1 VPAADDVRGAN
12 AKAARRRRRASR
24 PLGRRTVAPRL
35 VRAPRSAGLQRAS
48 RALDIQRPL
57 GRKTVAPR
65 RVRRST
71 NPPQVKRAARE
82 LTIQGRSAKQARA
95 SGANRRQPASP
106 GRMLASRERH
116 AQIAQTR
123 PQRLA
128 SLHPLFRDALTA
140 HHHAAMTDLA
150 IKQATVPALLRVSRE
165 LDRAEAKQRASRPVS
180 AAGINLPFTAGDAG
194 RVLASAR
201 SGAAFLGGAVVK
213 QLGGGTAPKFLTEMG
228 ANAGRDVVDLATNA
242 IPSTYHLAA
251 TTVHDPRAGAK
262 MLAQPYIDL
271 GKNIAKGDVKKIA
284 EHPLQNALLVSGGYG
299 ALGRGLGGAARIGG
313 KAGRAGLREVGST
326 LRPAATV
333 ELPGTT
339 IRAEGRYSP
348 NLLTKAVQ
356 RRNDV
361 RRVAQ
366 PNRLSDRMLGRDT
379 LHREIRTRT
388 NENRAMNED
397 LRRYNRS
404 AAQQIVH
411 EAVAPPKRIIHL
423 PGNRRVVVGRRH
435 PNAAV
440 TLATQNIVHPTRA
453 AVSDYLLQL
462 EHEHT
467 AMKAELGRIRSGDK
481 VTRRNLSSKIAQNEA
496 TRKEIRASLR
506 SFDEGN
512 VREAAE
518 HYAKAS
524 VDLENGLVTRGMV
537 TRDTAERARLTPYA
551 VQHMGA
557 RVLTGK
563 DVRAHV
569 ESLRTALRDAQAEV
583 RRQEAVVEGSLAGA
597 GVARGRAAILS
608 RQVGG
613 TQAERRAEARTVDPA
628 KGPQFAGGG
637 YGVQQASAGLR
648 AARAHLETAR
658 ERVKE
663 IKAQIAEAPKLEG
676 KFVAHGQEL
685 TPADIRAHMQ
695 HRGLSEPAFVT
706 QKPPGRRASSYY
718 VPRVQSITDPLRT
731 GEATRVGT
739 FEAHPSVL
747 YDQAAKSQGL
757 IDAHDGYRSFASEF
771 GYRKG
776 GKLVVRS
783 AADQRRLAQQL
794 QQETGVAWRPVK
806 LVPFGAK
813 KDQIASLVTD
823 PHKVDVVK
831 DVSNHL
837 REALGDGGDQR
848 GAYVLV
854 PEVAAKTF
862 ADHLKGTGAHPVLS
876 MMSSFFR
883 QSVLG
888 LSFKWLFGNTI
899 EAALRSLVSGTRPDD
914 YVFGK
919 RVIRELEKGDP
930 ELARQIIARTVQG
943 GHYSLAA
950 RNSLHASGEQFA
962 GSDLAGIATALGK
975 FRRLG
980 GARHVADGWNHYT
993 HLVFQSVNG
1002 RLETQFQ
1009 TAMLGRALRKDPLM
1023 SDRLLMLSDKAVRQA
1038 AEGLTH
1044 TEAQIRFGR
1053 EIDRMYGKYGKWSPS
1068 MRHAIASYTPFI
1080 AWSLNALRFLFD
1092 VLPRDHPVLTSAL
1105 ASASQATEDW
1115 RKQVG
1120 METNPFKVDAG
1131 KPRFLQGGIPNKQ
1144 GGVLRLSRYTPFGI
1158 TANEG
1163 GIYGTLMDSL
1173 LPQFSGFI
1181 AASKGEDWKGAP
1193 LNGPHTKSSD
1203 AQNMLAGIVSAIEA
1217 MVPGVTL
1224 AATATGTKL
1233 PSQAKGTKIPETL
1246 SQRLNKYVNPFIFTA
1261 PYTPKTR
1268 SATNAG
1274 GGVLLRGGSSDPLV
1288 IAP

>member
-1 VPAADDVRGAN
+1 MPAADDVRGAN

-48 RALDIQRPL
+48 RALDVQRPL
-57 GRKTVAPR
+57 GRRPVAPR

-82 LTIQGRSAKQARA
+82 LTIQGRSAKQVRA
-95 SGANRRQPASP
+95 SGANRRQPTSP

-150 IKQATVPALLRVSRE
+150 IKRATVPALLRISRE

-251 TTVHDPRAGAK
+251 TTVHDPKAGAK
-262 MLAQPYIDL
+262 MFLQPYGEL

-313 KAGRAGLREVGST
+313 KAGHAGLREVGST
-326 LRPAATV
+326 VRPAATV

-348 NLLTKAVQ
+348 NLLTKAIQ

-361 RRVAQ
+361 RRAAQ
-366 PNRLSDRMLGRDT
+366 PNKLSDRMLGRDT
-379 LHREIRTRT
+379 LHREIRTRA

-397 LRRYNRS
+397 LRRFNRS

-435 PNAAV
+435 PDAAV

-481 VTRRNLSSKIAQNEA
+481 VTRRVLSSKIAQNEA

-506 SFDEGN
+506 SFDGGN

-524 VDLENGLVTRGMV
+524 VDLENGLVKRGMV

-557 RVLTGK
+557 HVDRETGK
-563 DVRAHV
+563 
-569 ESLRTALRDAQAEV
+569 
-583 RRQEAVVEGSLAGA
+583 
-597 GVARGRAAILS
+597 I
-608 RQVGG
+608 
-613 TQAERRAEARTVDPA
+613 
-628 KGPQFAGGG
+628 
-637 YGVQQASAGLR
+637 
-648 AARAHLETAR
+648 
-658 ERVKE
+658 
-663 IKAQIAEAPKLEG
+663 I
-676 KFVAHGQEL
+676 AHGQEL

-695 HRGLSEPAFVT
+695 HHGLSEPAFVT

-731 GEATRVGT
+731 GEATRAGT

-823 PHKVDVVK
+823 PHKVDVVR

-1009 TAMLGRALRKDPLM
+1009 TAMLGKALRKDPLM
-1023 SDRLLMLSDKAVRQA
+1023 SDRLLMLSDRAVRQA

-1268 SATNAG
+1268 ASTPNAG
-1274 GGVLLRGGSSDPLV
+1274 GGVLLGGGSSDPLV

>member
-1 VPAADDVRGAN
+1 M
-12 AKAARRRRRASR
+12 
-24 PLGRRTVAPRL
+24 T
-35 VRAPRSAGLQRAS
+35 
-48 RALDIQRPL
+48 
-57 GRKTVAPR
+57 
-65 RVRRST
+65 
-71 NPPQVKRAARE
+71 RE
-82 LTIQGRSAKQARA
+82 
-95 SGANRRQPASP
+95 
-106 GRMLASRERH
+106 
-116 AQIAQTR
+116 
-123 PQRLA
+123 
-128 SLHPLFRDALTA
+128 
-140 HHHAAMTDLA
+140 
-150 IKQATVPALLRVSRE
+150 
-165 LDRAEAKQRASRPVS
+165 
-180 AAGINLPFTAGDAG
+180 
-194 RVLASAR
+194 
-201 SGAAFLGGAVVK
+201 
-213 QLGGGTAPKFLTEMG
+213 
-228 ANAGRDVVDLATNA
+228 
-242 IPSTYHLAA
+242 
-251 TTVHDPRAGAK
+251 AGAK

-313 KAGRAGLREVGST
+313 KAGSAGLREVGST

-361 RRVAQ
+361 RRAAQ
-366 PNRLSDRMLGRDT
+366 PNKLSDRMLGRDT

-397 LRRYNRS
+397 LRRFNRS

-524 VDLENGLVTRGMV
+524 VDLENGLVKRGMV

-557 RVLTGK
+557 HVDRETGK
-563 DVRAHV
+563 
-569 ESLRTALRDAQAEV
+569 
-583 RRQEAVVEGSLAGA
+583 
-597 GVARGRAAILS
+597 I
-608 RQVGG
+608 
-613 TQAERRAEARTVDPA
+613 
-628 KGPQFAGGG
+628 
-637 YGVQQASAGLR
+637 
-648 AARAHLETAR
+648 
-658 ERVKE
+658 
-663 IKAQIAEAPKLEG
+663 I
-676 KFVAHGQEL
+676 AHGQEL

-695 HRGLSEPAFVT
+695 HHGLSEPAFVT

-731 GEATRVGT
+731 GEATRAGT

-975 FRRLG
+975 FRRMG

-1009 TAMLGRALRKDPLM
+1009 TAMLGKALRKDPLM
-1023 SDRLLMLSDKAVRQA
+1023 SDRLLMLSDKAVKQA

-1173 LPQFSGFI
+1173 LPQFSGVI

-1268 SATNAG
+1268 SSTPNAG
-1274 GGVLLRGGSSDPLV
+1274 GGVLLGGGSSDPLV

>member
-48 RALDIQRPL
+48 RALDVQRPL

-95 SGANRRQPASP
+95 SGANRRQPTSP

-213 QLGGGTAPKFLTEMG
+213 QLGGGTAPKFLTQMG

-251 TTVHDPRAGAK
+251 TTVHDPKAGAK

-313 KAGRAGLREVGST
+313 KAGSAGLREVGST

-361 RRVAQ
+361 RRAAQ
-366 PNRLSDRMLGRDT
+366 PNRLSDRVLGRDT

-397 LRRYNRS
+397 LRRFNRS

-440 TLATQNIVHPTRA
+440 TLATQNIVHPTRV

-512 VREAAE
+512 VREAAQ

-524 VDLENGLVTRGMV
+524 VDLENGLVKRGMV

-557 RVLTGK
+557 HVDRETGK
-563 DVRAHV
+563 
-569 ESLRTALRDAQAEV
+569 
-583 RRQEAVVEGSLAGA
+583 
-597 GVARGRAAILS
+597 I
-608 RQVGG
+608 
-613 TQAERRAEARTVDPA
+613 
-628 KGPQFAGGG
+628 
-637 YGVQQASAGLR
+637 
-648 AARAHLETAR
+648 
-658 ERVKE
+658 
-663 IKAQIAEAPKLEG
+663 I
-676 KFVAHGQEL
+676 AHGQEL

-695 HRGLSEPAFVT
+695 HHGLSEPAFVT

-731 GEATRVGT
+731 GEATRAGT

-862 ADHLKGTGAHPVLS
+862 ADHLKGTGAHPAFS
-876 MMSSFFR
+876 MASSFFR

-888 LSFKWLFGNTI
+888 LSPKWLAGNTI

-975 FRRLG
+975 FRRMG

-1009 TAMLGRALRKDPLM
+1009 TAMLGKALRKDPLM
-1023 SDRLLMLSDKAVRQA
+1023 SDRLLMLSDKAVKQA

-1105 ASASQATEDW
+1105 ASASMATEDW

-1224 AATATGTKL
+1224 GATLTGTKL

-1268 SATNAG
+1268 SSTPNAG
-1274 GGVLLRGGSSDPLV
+1274 GGVLLGGGSSDPLV

>member
-48 RALDIQRPL
+48 RALDVQRPL

-95 SGANRRQPASP
+95 SGANRRQPTSP

-116 AQIAQTR
+116 AQIGQTR

-251 TTVHDPRAGAK
+251 TTVHDPKAGAK

-313 KAGRAGLREVGST
+313 KAGSAGLREVGST

-361 RRVAQ
+361 RRAAQ
-366 PNRLSDRMLGRDT
+366 PNKLSDRMLGRDT

-397 LRRYNRS
+397 LRRFNRS

-524 VDLENGLVTRGMV
+524 VDLENGLVKRGMV

-557 RVLTGK
+557 HVDRETGK
-563 DVRAHV
+563 
-569 ESLRTALRDAQAEV
+569 
-583 RRQEAVVEGSLAGA
+583 
-597 GVARGRAAILS
+597 I
-608 RQVGG
+608 
-613 TQAERRAEARTVDPA
+613 
-628 KGPQFAGGG
+628 
-637 YGVQQASAGLR
+637 
-648 AARAHLETAR
+648 
-658 ERVKE
+658 
-663 IKAQIAEAPKLEG
+663 I
-676 KFVAHGQEL
+676 AHGQEL

-695 HRGLSEPAFVT
+695 HHGLSEPAFVT

-731 GEATRVGT
+731 GEATRAGT

-975 FRRLG
+975 FRRMG

-1009 TAMLGRALRKDPLM
+1009 TAMLGKALRKDPLM
-1023 SDRLLMLSDKAVRQA
+1023 SDRLLMLSDKAVKQA

-1173 LPQFSGFI
+1173 LPQFSGVI

-1268 SATNAG
+1268 SSTPNAG
-1274 GGVLLRGGSSDPLV
+1274 GGVLLGGGSSDPLV

>member
-1 VPAADDVRGAN
+1 
-12 AKAARRRRRASR
+12 
-24 PLGRRTVAPRL
+24 
-35 VRAPRSAGLQRAS
+35 
-48 RALDIQRPL
+48 
-57 GRKTVAPR
+57 
-65 RVRRST
+65 
-71 NPPQVKRAARE
+71 
-82 LTIQGRSAKQARA
+82 
-95 SGANRRQPASP
+95 
-106 GRMLASRERH
+106 
-116 AQIAQTR
+116 
-123 PQRLA
+123 
-128 SLHPLFRDALTA
+128 
-140 HHHAAMTDLA
+140 
-150 IKQATVPALLRVSRE
+150 
-165 LDRAEAKQRASRPVS
+165 
-180 AAGINLPFTAGDAG
+180 
-194 RVLASAR
+194 
-201 SGAAFLGGAVVK
+201 
-213 QLGGGTAPKFLTEMG
+213 
-228 ANAGRDVVDLATNA
+228 
-242 IPSTYHLAA
+242 
-251 TTVHDPRAGAK
+251 
-262 MLAQPYIDL
+262 
-271 GKNIAKGDVKKIA
+271 
-284 EHPLQNALLVSGGYG
+284 
-299 ALGRGLGGAARIGG
+299 
-313 KAGRAGLREVGST
+313 
-326 LRPAATV
+326 V

-361 RRVAQ
+361 RRAAQ
-366 PNRLSDRMLGRDT
+366 PNKLSDRMLGRDT

-397 LRRYNRS
+397 LRRFNRS

-524 VDLENGLVTRGMV
+524 VDLENGLVKRGMV

-557 RVLTGK
+557 HVDRETGK
-563 DVRAHV
+563 
-569 ESLRTALRDAQAEV
+569 
-583 RRQEAVVEGSLAGA
+583 
-597 GVARGRAAILS
+597 I
-608 RQVGG
+608 
-613 TQAERRAEARTVDPA
+613 
-628 KGPQFAGGG
+628 
-637 YGVQQASAGLR
+637 
-648 AARAHLETAR
+648 
-658 ERVKE
+658 
-663 IKAQIAEAPKLEG
+663 
-676 KFVAHGQEL
+676 VAHGQEL

-695 HRGLSEPAFVT
+695 HHGLSEPAFVT

-731 GEATRVGT
+731 GEATRAGT

-823 PHKVDVVK
+823 PHRVDVVK

-888 LSFKWLFGNTI
+888 LSPKWLAGNTI

-975 FRRLG
+975 FRRMG

-1009 TAMLGRALRKDPLM
+1009 TAMLGKALRKDPLM
-1023 SDRLLMLSDKAVRQA
+1023 SDRLLMLSDKAVKQA

-1053 EIDRMYGKYGKWSPS
+1053 EIDRMYGKYGKWSPT

-1105 ASASQATEDW
+1105 ASASMATEDW

-1268 SATNAG
+1268 SSTPNAG
-1274 GGVLLRGGSSDPLV
+1274 GGVLLGGGSSDPLV

>member
-57 GRKTVAPR
+57 GRKPVAPR
-65 RVRRST
+65 RVRRAT

-95 SGANRRQPASP
+95 SGANRRQPTSP

-180 AAGINLPFTAGDAG
+180 AAGINLPLTAGDAG
-194 RVLASAR
+194 RILGTAR
-201 SGAAFLGGAVVK
+201 TGAAFIGKSVFAGLEGPFGK
-213 QLGGGTAPKFLTEMG
+213 LTTQVG

-242 IPSTYHLAA
+242 IPSTYHLA
-251 TTVHDPRAGAK
+251 TTTIHDPKAGAK

-313 KAGRAGLREVGST
+313 KAGHAGLREVGST

-339 IRAEGRYSP
+339 IRAEGEYSP

-361 RRVAQ
+361 RRAAQ
-366 PNRLSDRMLGRDT
+366 PNKLSDRMLGRDT

-397 LRRYNRS
+397 LRRFNRS

-453 AVSDYLLQL
+453 AVSDYLMQL

-467 AMKAELGRIRSGDK
+467 AMKAELGRIRSGDR

-524 VDLENGLVTRGMV
+524 VDLENGLIKRGMV

-557 RVLTGK
+557 HVLTGK

-583 RRQEAVVEGSLAGA
+583 HRQEAVVEGSLAGA

-613 TQAERRAEARTVDPA
+613 TRAERRAEARTVDPA

-685 TPADIRAHMQ
+685 TPADIRAHM
-695 HRGLSEPAFVT
+695 HHHGFSEPAFVT
-706 QKPPGRRASSYY
+706 QKPPGRRASAYY
-718 VPRVQSITDPLRT
+718 VPRVQSINDPLRT
-731 GEATRVGT
+731 GRATIEGT
-739 FEAHPSVL
+739 SEVHPSIL
-747 YDQAAKSQGL
+747 YDQAAKSQNL
-757 IDAHDGYRSFASEF
+757 IDAHDGYRSFASEL

-783 AADQRRLAQQL
+783 AADLRRLAQQL

-823 PHKVDVVK
+823 PHRVDVIK

-962 GSDLAGIATALGK
+962 GTDLAGIATALGK
-975 FRRLG
+975 FRRMG
-980 GARHVADGWNHYT
+980 GARHIADGWNHYT
-993 HLVFQSVNG
+993 HLVFHSVNG
-1002 RLETQFQ
+1002 RIETKFQ
-1009 TAMLGRALRKDPLM
+1009 TAMLGKALRKDPLM

-1053 EIDRMYGKYGKWSPS
+1053 EIDRMYGRYGKWSPTL
-1068 MRHAIASYTPFI
+1068 RHAIASYTPFI
-1080 AWSLNALRFLFD
+1080 AWSLERPAL
-1092 VLPRDHPVLTSAL
+1092 PV
-1105 ASASQATEDW
+1105 
-1115 RKQVG
+1115 RR
-1120 METNPFKVDAG
+1120 P
-1131 KPRFLQGGIPNKQ
+1131 
-1144 GGVLRLSRYTPFGI
+1144 
-1158 TANEG
+1158 
-1163 GIYGTLMDSL
+1163 
-1173 LPQFSGFI
+1173 
-1181 AASKGEDWKGAP
+1181 AP
-1193 LNGPHTKSSD
+1193 
-1203 AQNMLAGIVSAIEA
+1203 
-1217 MVPGVTL
+1217 
-1224 AATATGTKL
+1224 
-1233 PSQAKGTKIPETL
+1233 
-1246 SQRLNKYVNPFIFTA
+1246 
-1261 PYTPKTR
+1261 
-1268 SATNAG
+1268 
-1274 GGVLLRGGSSDPLV
+1274 
-1288 IAP
+1288 

>member
-1 VPAADDVRGAN
+1 
-12 AKAARRRRRASR
+12 
-24 PLGRRTVAPRL
+24 
-35 VRAPRSAGLQRAS
+35 
-48 RALDIQRPL
+48 
-57 GRKTVAPR
+57 
-65 RVRRST
+65 
-71 NPPQVKRAARE
+71 
-82 LTIQGRSAKQARA
+82 
-95 SGANRRQPASP
+95 
-106 GRMLASRERH
+106 MLASRERH

-251 TTVHDPRAGAK
+251 TTVHDPKAGAK

-313 KAGRAGLREVGST
+313 KAGSAGLREVGST

-361 RRVAQ
+361 RRAAQ
-366 PNRLSDRMLGRDT
+366 PNKLSDRMLGRDT
-379 LHREIRTRT
+379 LHREIRTRM

-397 LRRYNRS
+397 LRRFNRS

-524 VDLENGLVTRGMV
+524 VDLENGLVKRGMV

-613 TQAERRAEARTVDPA
+613 TRAERRAEARTVDPA

-637 YGVQQASAGLR
+637 RGRAGLGGTEGGARASGDGARAGEGDQGPDRRGAQAGGQDHRSRPGADPGRHPRPHAASRPLRARLRHAEAAGPPGLLLLRPASAVDHR
-648 AARAHLETAR
+648 PA
-658 ERVKE
+658 
-663 IKAQIAEAPKLEG
+663 
-676 KFVAHGQEL
+676 AHG
-685 TPADIRAHMQ
+685 
-695 HRGLSEPAFVT
+695 RGHARRHVRG
-706 QKPPGRRASSYY
+706 PPER
-718 VPRVQSITDPLRT
+718 PLRP
-731 GEATRVGT
+731 GGQEPGPHRRPRRLPQLRQRVRLPQGR
-739 FEAHPSVL
+739 
-747 YDQAAKSQGL
+747 QARGAL
-757 IDAHDGYRSFASEF
+757 
-771 GYRKG
+771 G
-776 GKLVVRS
+776 GRP
-783 AADQRRLAQQL
+783 AALAQQL

-837 REALGDGGDQR
+837 REALGEGGDQP

-975 FRRLG
+975 FRRMG

-1009 TAMLGRALRKDPLM
+1009 TAMLGKALRKDPLM
-1023 SDRLLMLSDKAVRQA
+1023 SDRLLMLSDKAVKQA

-1224 AATATGTKL
+1224 GATLTGTKL

-1268 SATNAG
+1268 SSTPNAG
-1274 GGVLLRGGSSDPLV
+1274 GGVLLGGGSSDPLV

>member
-48 RALDIQRPL
+48 RALDVQRPL
-57 GRKTVAPR
+57 GRKPVAPR

-71 NPPQVKRAARE
+71 NPPQVKRVARE
-82 LTIQGRSAKQARA
+82 LTIQGRSAEQARA
-95 SGANRRQPASP
+95 SGANRRQPTSP

-116 AQIAQTR
+116 AQIGQTR

-140 HHHAAMTDLA
+140 HHRAAMVDLA

-180 AAGINLPFTAGDAG
+180 AAGINLPLTAGDAG
-194 RVLASAR
+194 RILATAR
-201 SGAAFLGGAVVK
+201 TGAAFVGKSVAAGLEGPFGK
-213 QLGGGTAPKFLTEMG
+213 LTTQVG

-251 TTVHDPRAGAK
+251 TTVHDPRAGVK
-262 MLAQPYIDL
+262 MFLQPYGEL
-271 GKNIAKGDVKKIA
+271 GKNIARGDVKKIA

-313 KAGRAGLREVGST
+313 KAGSAGLREVGST

-361 RRVAQ
+361 RRAAQ
-366 PNRLSDRMLGRDT
+366 PNKLSDRVLGRDT

-397 LRRYNRS
+397 LRRFNRS

-524 VDLENGLVTRGMV
+524 VDLENGLVKRGMV

-557 RVLTGK
+557 HVDRETGK
-563 DVRAHV
+563 
-569 ESLRTALRDAQAEV
+569 
-583 RRQEAVVEGSLAGA
+583 
-597 GVARGRAAILS
+597 I
-608 RQVGG
+608 
-613 TQAERRAEARTVDPA
+613 
-628 KGPQFAGGG
+628 
-637 YGVQQASAGLR
+637 
-648 AARAHLETAR
+648 
-658 ERVKE
+658 
-663 IKAQIAEAPKLEG
+663 I
-676 KFVAHGQEL
+676 AHGQEL

-695 HRGLSEPAFVT
+695 HHGFSEPAFVT
-706 QKPPGRRASSYY
+706 QKPPGRRASAYY
-718 VPRVQSITDPLRT
+718 IPRVQSINDLLRT
-731 GEATRVGT
+731 GRATIEGT
-739 FEAHPSVL
+739 SEVHPSIL
-747 YDQAAKSQGL
+747 YDQAAKSQNL

-783 AADQRRLAQQL
+783 AADQRQLAKQL

-823 PHKVDVVK
+823 PHRVDVIN
-831 DVSNHL
+831 DVNNHL

-888 LSFKWLFGNTI
+888 LSPKWLAGNTI

-975 FRRLG
+975 FRRMG

-1009 TAMLGRALRKDPLM
+1009 TAMLGKALRKDPLM
-1023 SDRLLMLSDKAVRQA
+1023 SDRLLMLSDKAVKQA

-1053 EIDRMYGKYGKWSPS
+1053 EIDRMYGKYGKWSPT

-1105 ASASQATEDW
+1105 ASASMATEDW

-1268 SATNAG
+1268 SSTPNAG
-1274 GGVLLRGGSSDPLV
+1274 GGVLLGGGSSDPLV

>member
-12 AKAARRRRRASR
+12 AKAARRRRRVAKQTAR

-35 VRAPRSAGLQRAS
+35 VRAPRSTGLQRAS
-48 RALDIQRPL
+48 RALDVQRPL
-57 GRKTVAPR
+57 GRRAVAPR

-95 SGANRRQPASP
+95 SGANRRQPTSP

-123 PQRLA
+123 PQRIA

-180 AAGINLPFTAGDAG
+180 AAGINLPLTAGDAG
-194 RVLASAR
+194 RILATAR
-201 SGAAFLGGAVVK
+201 TGAAFIGKSVAAGLEGPFGK
-213 QLGGGTAPKFLTEMG
+213 LTTQVG

-251 TTVHDPRAGAK
+251 TTVHDPKAGAK

-313 KAGRAGLREVGST
+313 KMGHAGLREVGST

-339 IRAEGRYSP
+339 IRATGEYSP

-361 RRVAQ
+361 RRAVQ
-366 PNRLSDRMLGRDT
+366 PNKLSDRVLGRDT

-397 LRRYNRS
+397 LRRFNRS

-453 AVSDYLLQL
+453 AVSDYLMQL

-518 HYAKAS
+518 HYARAS
-524 VDLENGLVTRGMV
+524 VDLENGLVKRGMV

-557 RVLTGK
+557 HVDRETG
-563 DVRAHV
+563 
-569 ESLRTALRDAQAEV
+569 
-583 RRQEAVVEGSLAGA
+583 
-597 GVARGRAAILS
+597 
-608 RQVGG
+608 
-613 TQAERRAEARTVDPA
+613 
-628 KGPQFAGGG
+628 
-637 YGVQQASAGLR
+637 
-648 AARAHLETAR
+648 
-658 ERVKE
+658 E
-663 IKAQIAEAPKLEG
+663 II
-676 KFVAHGQEL
+676 AHGQEL

-695 HRGLSEPAFVT
+695 HHGLSEPAFVT

-731 GEATRVGT
+731 GEATRAGT

-783 AADQRRLAQQL
+783 AANQRRLAQQL

-823 PHKVDVVK
+823 PHRVDVVK

-1009 TAMLGRALRKDPLM
+1009 TAMLGKALRKDPLM
-1023 SDRLLMLSDKAVRQA
+1023 SDRLLMLSDKAVKQA

-1224 AATATGTKL
+1224 AATATGTHL

-1268 SATNAG
+1268 SSTPNAG
-1274 GGVLLRGGSSDPLV
+1274 DGVLLGGGSSDPLV

>member
-48 RALDIQRPL
+48 RALDVQRPL

-150 IKQATVPALLRVSRE
+150 IKQATIPALLRVSRE
-165 LDRAEAKQRASRPVS
+165 LDRAEAKQRAARPVS
-180 AAGINLPFTAGDAG
+180 AAGVDLPFTAGDAG

-201 SGAAFLGGAVVK
+201 SGAAFLGSAVAK
-213 QLGGGTAPKFLTEMG
+213 QLGGGVAPKLLTEMG

-251 TTVHDPRAGAK
+251 TTIHDPRAGVK

-361 RRVAQ
+361 RRAAQ

-453 AVSDYLLQL
+453 AVSDYLMQL

-524 VDLENGLVTRGMV
+524 VDLENGLVKRGMV

-557 RVLTGK
+557 HVDRETGK
-563 DVRAHV
+563 
-569 ESLRTALRDAQAEV
+569 
-583 RRQEAVVEGSLAGA
+583 
-597 GVARGRAAILS
+597 I
-608 RQVGG
+608 
-613 TQAERRAEARTVDPA
+613 
-628 KGPQFAGGG
+628 
-637 YGVQQASAGLR
+637 
-648 AARAHLETAR
+648 
-658 ERVKE
+658 
-663 IKAQIAEAPKLEG
+663 I
-676 KFVAHGQEL
+676 AHGQEL

-695 HRGLSEPAFVT
+695 YHGLSEPAFVT

-731 GEATRVGT
+731 GEATRAGT

-862 ADHLKGTGAHPVLS
+862 ADHLKGTGAHPAFS
-876 MMSSFFR
+876 MMGSWFR
-883 QSVLG
+883 QTVLG
-888 LSFKWLFGNTI
+888 LRLRWLYGNSF
-899 EAALRSLVSGTRPDD
+899 EAALRSMVSGTRPDD
-914 YVFGK
+914 YAFGK

-962 GSDLAGIATALGK
+962 GTDLAGIATALGK
-975 FRRLG
+975 FRRMG
-980 GARHVADGWNHYT
+980 GARHLADGWNHYT
-993 HLVFQSVNG
+993 HLVFDSVNG
-1002 RLETQFQ
+1002 RIETKFQ

-1023 SDRLLMLSDKAVRQA
+1023 SDRLLMLSDKAVKQA

-1044 TEAQIRFGR
+1044 TETQVRMGR
-1053 EIDRMYGKYGKWSPS
+1053 EIDRMYGRYGKWSPTL
-1068 MRHAIASYTPFI
+1068 RHAIASYTPFI

-1105 ASASQATEDW
+1105 ASASMATEDW

-1120 METNPFKVDAG
+1120 METNPFKVDGG

-1144 GGVLRLSRYTPFGI
+1144 GGVLRLSSYTPFGI

-1173 LPQFSGFI
+1173 LPQFSGII

-1203 AQNMLAGIVSAIEA
+1203 AQNMLAGISSAIEA
-1217 MVPGVTL
+1217 MVPGVALGATL
-1224 AATATGTKL
+1224 TGTKL
-1233 PSQAKGTKIPETL
+1233 PSQAKSTKIPETL
-1246 SQRLNKYVNPFIFTA
+1246 SQRLNKFINPFVFTA

-1268 SATNAG
+1268 SSTPNAG
-1274 GGVLLRGGSSDPLV
+1274 GGVLLGGGSSDPLV

>member
-1 VPAADDVRGAN
+1 
-12 AKAARRRRRASR
+12 
-24 PLGRRTVAPRL
+24 
-35 VRAPRSAGLQRAS
+35 
-48 RALDIQRPL
+48 
-57 GRKTVAPR
+57 
-65 RVRRST
+65 
-71 NPPQVKRAARE
+71 
-82 LTIQGRSAKQARA
+82 
-95 SGANRRQPASP
+95 
-106 GRMLASRERH
+106 MLASRERH

-180 AAGINLPFTAGDAG
+180 AAGINLPLTAGDAG
-194 RVLASAR
+194 RILATAR
-201 SGAAFLGGAVVK
+201 TGAAFIGKSVFAGLEGPFGK
-213 QLGGGTAPKFLTEMG
+213 LTTQVG

-251 TTVHDPRAGAK
+251 TTIHDPKAGVK

-313 KAGRAGLREVGST
+313 KAGHAGLREVGST

-361 RRVAQ
+361 RRAAQ
-366 PNRLSDRMLGRDT
+366 PNKLSDRMLGRDT

-388 NENRAMNED
+388 NENVGMNED
-397 LRRYNRS
+397 LRRFNR
-404 AAQQIVH
+404 AATLQVTH
-411 EAVAPPKRIIHL
+411 EAVATPKRIIHL
-423 PGNRRVVVGRRH
+423 PGNRRIVVGRNK

-453 AVSDYLLQL
+453 AVSEYLLQL
-462 EHEHT
+462 EREHT
-467 AMKAELGRIRSGDK
+467 AMQAELKNMRSGGK
-481 VTRRNLSSKIAQNEA
+481 PTRRVLSSKIAQNEA
-496 TRKEIRASLR
+496 TRKEIRAALR
-506 SFDEGN
+506 NFDEGK
-512 VREAAE
+512 VREAAQ
-518 HYAKAS
+518 HYAKVS
-524 VDLENGLVTRGMV
+524 LDQEKGLIERGII

-557 RVLTGK
+557 HVDRRTGK
-563 DVRAHV
+563 I
-569 ESLRTALRDAQAEV
+569 T
-583 RRQEAVVEGSLAGA
+583 
-597 GVARGRAAILS
+597 
-608 RQVGG
+608 
-613 TQAERRAEARTVDPA
+613 
-628 KGPQFAGGG
+628 
-637 YGVQQASAGLR
+637 
-648 AARAHLETAR
+648 
-658 ERVKE
+658 
-663 IKAQIAEAPKLEG
+663 
-676 KFVAHGQEL
+676 AHGQEL
-685 TPADIRAHMQ
+685 TPADIRAHM
-695 HRGLSEPAFVT
+695 HHHGFSEPGFVT

-718 VPRVQSITDPLRT
+718 VSRVQSITDPIRT
-731 GEATRVGT
+731 GEATLAGT
-739 FEAHPSVL
+739 FETHPSVL
-747 YDQAAKSQGL
+747 YDQAVKSQGL
-757 IDAHDGYRSFASEF
+757 IDAHDRYRSFASEF
-771 GYRKG
+771 GYRHN

-783 AADQRRLAQQL
+783 AADQRQLAHQL
-794 QQETGVAWRPVK
+794 QQETGVAWHPVK

-823 PHKVDVVK
+823 PTRVDVVR
-831 DVSNHL
+831 DISHHL
-837 REALGDGGDQR
+837 REALGEGGDQP
-848 GAYVLV
+848 GAYILV
-854 PEVAAKTF
+854 PKVAADTF
-862 ADHLKGTGAHPVLS
+862 AEHLKGVGAHPLIRMAGS
-876 MMSSFFR
+876 AFR
-883 QSVLG
+883 QSVLP
-888 LSFKWLFGNTI
+888 LSFRWLSGNVI
-899 EAALRSLVSGTRPDD
+899 EAALRSMIAGVRPDD
-914 YVFGK
+914 YVFGR

-930 ELARQIIARTVQG
+930 ELARQMMARAIG
-943 GHYSLAA
+943 GGFYSLSA
-950 RNSLHASGEQFA
+950 RNSVHTPGEVLA
-962 GSDLAGIATALGK
+962 GTDLAGIATAMGK
-975 FRRLG
+975 LKRLPV
-980 GARHVADGWNHYT
+980 ARHIAEGWNFFT
-993 HLVFQSVNG
+993 HLVFHTLNG
-1002 RLETQFQ
+1002 KMETQFQ

-1044 TEAQIRFGR
+1044 TEAQVRFGR
-1053 EIDRMYGKYGKWSPS
+1053 EIDRMYGRYGKWSPGL
-1068 MRHAIASYTPFI
+1068 RHTIASYTPFI

-1144 GGVLRLSRYTPFGI
+1144 GGVMRLSRYTPFGI
-1158 TANEG
+1158 AANEG
-1163 GIYGTLMDSL
+1163 GIYGSLMDSL
-1173 LPQFSGFI
+1173 LPQLSGVI
-1181 AASKGEDWKGAP
+1181 AAAKGEDWKGAP
-1193 LNGPHTKSSD
+1193 LNGPHTRASD
-1203 AQNMLAGIVSAIEA
+1203 AQMMLAGVVSAIEA

-1224 AATATGTKL
+1224 GATLTGTRL
-1233 PSQAKGTKIPETL
+1233 PNQAKGTKIPETL
-1246 SQRLNKYVNPFIFTA
+1246 SQRAIKYVNPFTFTA

-1268 SATNAG
+1268 SSTPNAG
-1274 GGVLLRGGSSDPLV
+1274 GGVLLGGGSSDPLV

>member
-48 RALDIQRPL
+48 RALDVQRPL
-57 GRKTVAPR
+57 GRKPVAPR

-95 SGANRRQPASP
+95 SGANRRQPTSP

-123 PQRLA
+123 PQRIA

-140 HHHAAMTDLA
+140 HHQAAMTDLA

-228 ANAGRDVVDLATNA
+228 ANAGRDVVDLTTNA

-251 TTVHDPRAGAK
+251 TTVHDPKAGAK

-313 KAGRAGLREVGST
+313 KAGSAGLREVGST

-339 IRAEGRYSP
+339 IRAQGEYSP

-361 RRVAQ
+361 RRAAQ
-366 PNRLSDRMLGRDT
+366 PNKLSDRMLGRDT

-397 LRRYNRS
+397 LRRFNRS

-453 AVSDYLLQL
+453 AVSDYLMQL

-467 AMKAELGRIRSGDK
+467 AMKAELGRIRSGDR

-524 VDLENGLVTRGMV
+524 VDLENGLVKRGMV

-557 RVLTGK
+557 HVDRETGK
-563 DVRAHV
+563 
-569 ESLRTALRDAQAEV
+569 
-583 RRQEAVVEGSLAGA
+583 
-597 GVARGRAAILS
+597 I
-608 RQVGG
+608 
-613 TQAERRAEARTVDPA
+613 
-628 KGPQFAGGG
+628 
-637 YGVQQASAGLR
+637 
-648 AARAHLETAR
+648 
-658 ERVKE
+658 
-663 IKAQIAEAPKLEG
+663 I
-676 KFVAHGQEL
+676 AHGQEL

-695 HRGLSEPAFVT
+695 HHGLSEPAFVT

-731 GEATRVGT
+731 GEATRAGT

-975 FRRLG
+975 FRRMG

-1009 TAMLGRALRKDPLM
+1009 TAMLGKALRKDPLM
-1023 SDRLLMLSDKAVRQA
+1023 SDRLLMLSDKAVKQA

-1173 LPQFSGFI
+1173 LPQFSGVI

-1203 AQNMLAGIVSAIEA
+1203 AQNM
-1217 MVPGVTL
+1217 
-1224 AATATGTKL
+1224 
-1233 PSQAKGTKIPETL
+1233 
-1246 SQRLNKYVNPFIFTA
+1246 
-1261 PYTPKTR
+1261 
-1268 SATNAG
+1268 AG
-1274 GGVLLRGGSSDPLV
+1274 GHRLGH
-1288 IAP
+1288 

>member
-1 VPAADDVRGAN
+1 MPAADDVRGAN

-48 RALDIQRPL
+48 RALDVQRPL
-57 GRKTVAPR
+57 GRKPVAPR

-95 SGANRRQPASP
+95 SGANRRQPTSP

-140 HHHAAMTDLA
+140 HHQAAMTDLA

-180 AAGINLPFTAGDAG
+180 AAGINLPLTAGDAG
-194 RVLASAR
+194 RILGTAR
-201 SGAAFLGGAVVK
+201 TGAAFIGKSVFAGLEGPFGK
-213 QLGGGTAPKFLTEMG
+213 LTTQVG

-251 TTVHDPRAGAK
+251 TTVHDPRAGVK
-262 MLAQPYIDL
+262 MLAQPYVDL

-313 KAGRAGLREVGST
+313 KMGKAGLREVGST

-361 RRVAQ
+361 RRAAQ
-366 PNRLSDRMLGRDT
+366 PNKLSDRVLGRDT

-388 NENRAMNED
+388 NENVGMNED
-397 LRRYNRS
+397 LRRFNR
-404 AAQQIVH
+404 AATLQVTH
-411 EAVAPPKRIIHL
+411 EAVATPKRIIHL
-423 PGNRRVVVGRRH
+423 PGNRRIVVGRNK

-453 AVSDYLLQL
+453 AVSEYLLQL
-462 EHEHT
+462 EREHT
-467 AMKAELGRIRSGDK
+467 AMKAELKNMRSGGK
-481 VTRRNLSSKIAQNEA
+481 PTRRVLSSKIAQNEA
-496 TRKEIRASLR
+496 TRKEIRAALR
-506 SFDEGN
+506 NFDEGN
-512 VREAAE
+512 VREAAQ
-518 HYAKAS
+518 HYAKVS
-524 VDLENGLVTRGMV
+524 LDQEKGLIERGV
-537 TRDTAERARLTPYA
+537 ITRDTAERARLTPYA

-557 RVLTGK
+557 RVLTSK

-613 TQAERRAEARTVDPA
+613 TRAERRAEARTVDPA

-685 TPADIRAHMQ
+685 TPADIRAHM
-695 HRGLSEPAFVT
+695 HHHGFSEPGFVT

-718 VPRVQSITDPLRT
+718 VSRVQSITDPIRT
-731 GEATRVGT
+731 GEATLAGT
-739 FEAHPSVL
+739 FETHPSVL
-747 YDQAAKSQGL
+747 YDQAVKSQGL
-757 IDAHDGYRSFASEF
+757 IDAHDRYRSFASEF
-771 GYRKG
+771 GYRHN

-783 AADQRRLAQQL
+783 AADQRQLAQQL
-794 QQETGVAWRPVK
+794 QQETGVAWHPVK

-823 PHKVDVVK
+823 PTRVDVVR
-831 DVSNHL
+831 DISHHL
-837 REALGDGGDQR
+837 REALGEGGDQP
-848 GAYVLV
+848 GAYILV
-854 PEVAAKTF
+854 PKIAADTF
-862 ADHLKGTGAHPVLS
+862 AEHLKGVGAYPLIRMAGS
-876 MMSSFFR
+876 AFR
-883 QSVLG
+883 QSVLP
-888 LSFKWLFGNTI
+888 LSFRWLSGNVI
-899 EAALRSLVSGTRPDD
+899 EAALRSMVAGVRPDD
-914 YVFGK
+914 YVFGR
-919 RVIRELEKGDP
+919 RVKRELEKGDP
-930 ELARQIIARTVQG
+930 ELARQMMARAIEG
-943 GHYSLAA
+943 GYYSLAA
-950 RNSLHASGEQFA
+950 RNSVHTPGEVLA
-962 GSDLAGIATALGK
+962 GTDLAGIATQLGK
-975 FRRLG
+975 LKRLPV
-980 GARHVADGWNHYT
+980 ARHIAAAWDHFT
-993 HLVFQSVNG
+993 HLVFHTLNG
-1002 RLETQFQ
+1002 RMETQFQ

-1023 SDRLLMLSDKAVRQA
+1023 SNRLLMLSKKAVEQA
-1038 AEGLTH
+1038 VEGLTH
-1044 TEAQIRFGR
+1044 TEAQVRMGR
-1053 EIDRMYGKYGKWSPS
+1053 EIDRMYGRYGKWSPGL
-1068 MRHAIASYTPFI
+1068 RHAIASYTPFI

-1120 METNPFKVDAG
+1120 METNPFKVDSG

-1144 GGVLRLSRYTPFGI
+1144 GGVMRLSRYTPFGI
-1158 TANEG
+1158 AANEG
-1163 GIYGTLMDSL
+1163 GIYGSLMDSL
-1173 LPQFSGFI
+1173 LPQLSGVI
-1181 AASKGEDWKGAP
+1181 AAAKGEDWKGAP
-1193 LNGPHTKSSD
+1193 LNGPHTRASD
-1203 AQNMLAGIVSAIEA
+1203 AQMMLAGVVSAIEA

-1224 AATATGTKL
+1224 GATLTGTKL
-1233 PSQAKGTKIPETL
+1233 PNQAKGTKIPETV
-1246 SQRLNKYVNPFIFTA
+1246 SQRAIKYVNPFTFTA

-1268 SATNAG
+1268 SSTPNAG
-1274 GGVLLRGGSSDPLV
+1274 GGVLLGGGSSDPLV

>member
-48 RALDIQRPL
+48 RALDVQRPL
-57 GRKTVAPR
+57 GRKPVAPR

-95 SGANRRQPASP
+95 SGANRRQPTSP

-242 IPSTYHLAA
+242 IPSTYHLAT
-251 TTVHDPRAGAK
+251 TTVHDPRAGVK
-262 MLAQPYIDL
+262 MLAQPYVDL
-271 GKNIAKGDVKKIA
+271 GKNIAKGDVRKIA

-313 KAGRAGLREVGST
+313 KAGHAGLREVGST
-326 LRPAATV
+326 VRPAATV

-339 IRAEGRYSP
+339 IRATGEYSP

-361 RRVAQ
+361 RRAAQ
-366 PNRLSDRMLGRDT
+366 PNRLSDRVLGRDT

-397 LRRYNRS
+397 LRRFNRS

-524 VDLENGLVTRGMV
+524 VDLENGLVKRGMV

-557 RVLTGK
+557 RMKRAFVLDVKTG
-563 DVRAHV
+563 D
-569 ESLRTALRDAQAEV
+569 ELTAKQA
-583 RRQEAVVEGSLAGA
+583 A
-597 GVARGRAAILS
+597 GRARALNLTPKEKQL
-608 RQVGG
+608 RF
-613 TQAERRAEARTVDPA
+613 AEIPDTLVDP
-628 KGPQFAGGG
+628 GGLPLS
-637 YGVQQASAGLR
+637 V
-648 AARAHLETAR
+648 
-658 ERVKE
+658 
-663 IKAQIAEAPKLEG
+663 
-676 KFVAHGQEL
+676 
-685 TPADIRAHMQ
+685 ADIRAHMQ
-695 HRGLSEPAFVT
+695 HHGLSEPAFVT

-731 GEATRVGT
+731 GEATRAGT

-862 ADHLKGTGAHPVLS
+862 ADHLKGTGAHPAFS
-876 MMSSFFR
+876 MASSFFR

-888 LSFKWLFGNTI
+888 LSPKWLAGNTI

-1009 TAMLGRALRKDPLM
+1009 TAMLGKALRKDPLM

-1053 EIDRMYGKYGKWSPS
+1053 EIDRMYGKYGKWSPT

-1080 AWSLNALRFLFD
+1080 AWSLERPAL
-1092 VLPRDHPVLTSAL
+1092 PV
-1105 ASASQATEDW
+1105 
-1115 RKQVG
+1115 RR
-1120 METNPFKVDAG
+1120 P
-1131 KPRFLQGGIPNKQ
+1131 
-1144 GGVLRLSRYTPFGI
+1144 
-1158 TANEG
+1158 
-1163 GIYGTLMDSL
+1163 
-1173 LPQFSGFI
+1173 
-1181 AASKGEDWKGAP
+1181 AP
-1193 LNGPHTKSSD
+1193 
-1203 AQNMLAGIVSAIEA
+1203 
-1217 MVPGVTL
+1217 
-1224 AATATGTKL
+1224 
-1233 PSQAKGTKIPETL
+1233 
-1246 SQRLNKYVNPFIFTA
+1246 
-1261 PYTPKTR
+1261 
-1268 SATNAG
+1268 
-1274 GGVLLRGGSSDPLV
+1274 
-1288 IAP
+1288 